1 MTYAVQSST
10 PAGDRRLARPAS
22 SSFTCGKRRSDKT
35 SYLVILNDQRDLEV
49 IIRSRFPIVVVE
61 THEETR
67 VLGLLERIARLNET
81 ALFAWS
87 VADGLR
93 RRDKTISGPVA
104 MTSEPAA
111 VLRHVA
117 ATPQNGIYVLLD
129 FHPYLSD
136 PVNVR
141 LLKEIALGYEK
152 TARTI
157 VLVSHEVALPPE
169 LRRQAARFE
178 LSIPDQAAIRRMI
191 NEEIQLWRAKHLGT
205 AIKGEREAVE
215 LMVQHLSGMFAEDAR
230 RLIRQ
235 AIHDDH
241 ALDRADLD
249 RIVRAKHEL
258 LGREGV
264 LSFERDTSTFA
275 EVAGLANLKR
285 WLGQRRDAFV
295 GDAKSLGL
303 DAPKGILLI
312 GVQGCGKSLAAKAVA
327 GSWGV
332 PLLRLDFGALY
343 DRWLGQTERNLR
355 ESLRV
360 ADAMAPCVLWTD
372 ELEKGIAADGPESDG
387 GVSKRTL
394 GALLTWMAER
404 RARVFL
410 VATANDIGALPPELV
425 RKGRFDE
432 IFFVDLPGADVRA
445 EILRI
450 HLRRRSQDPAR
461 FDLPQLVQSC
471 EGFSGAEIEQ
481 AVVAGLYEAR
491 AESKVLETAHL
502 LVEMRRTRP
511 LSKIMSEKIE
521 ALRHWAAERTVR
533 AD

>member
-1 MTYAVQSST
+1 M
-10 PAGDRRLARPAS
+10 
-22 SSFTCGKRRSDKT
+22 
-35 SYLVILNDQRDLEV
+35 NDQRDLEV
-49 IIRSRFPIVVVE
+49 ILRSRFPIVVVE

-67 VLGLLERIARLNET
+67 LLGLLERIARLDQS

-93 RRDKTISGPVA
+93 RRDKTLGGPVP
-104 MTSEPAA
+104 MTNEPTA

-152 TARTI
+152 TARTV
-157 VLVSHEVALPPE
+157 VLVSHELSPPPE
-169 LRRQAARFE
+169 LQRHVARFL
-178 LSIPDQAAIRRMI
+178 LSIPDQAAIRAMI
-191 NEEIQLWRAKHLGT
+191 SEEIQLWRATHGGGAL
-205 AIKGEREAVE
+205 KGDREAVE

-264 LSFERDTSTFA
+264 LSFERDTSTFD

-285 WLGQRRDAFV
+285 WLGQRRAAFV
-295 GDAKSLGL
+295 GDGKAVGL
-303 DAPKGILLI
+303 EAPKGVLLI

-404 RARVFL
+404 KARVFL

-432 IFFVDLPGADVRA
+432 IFFVDLPGADARA

-450 HLRRRSQDPAR
+450 HLRRRAQDPGR
-461 FDLPQLVQSC
+461 FDLPELVAAC
-471 EGFSGAEIEQ
+471 DGFSGAEIEQ
-481 AVVAGLYEAR
+481 AVVAALYEAR
-491 AESKVLETAHL
+491 AEDRALGTAHVL
-502 LVEMRRTRP
+502 DEMRRTRP
-511 LSKIMSEKIE
+511 LSQVMGEKIE
-521 ALRHWAAERTVR
+521 ALRRWAAERTVR